1 MADLLQQCARPV
13 TPSTSC
19 QPCAGRRQS
28 SSARARSRPARP
40 ASPARAGGRAAGR
53 AHRSVPH
60 ALRLSPVAAQAPWE
74 RFAAPLERGEDFVV
88 RRARL
93 RAANGDLTCG
103 DWDLHFRRGPSSASP

>member
-1 MADLLQQCARPV
+1 M
-13 TPSTSC
+13 
-19 QPCAGRRQS
+19 
-28 SSARARSRPARP
+28 
-40 ASPARAGGRAAGR
+40 
-53 AHRSVPH
+53 PH